1 MNNLLSSVLNCLQNV
16 YIVNYPI
23 LPNTNQIHLII
34 DSHNLHQIDVD
45 NLILFNNKIKI
56 ITMNR
61 LLMDPSFCYVYV
73 CVCVLVHMYV
83 WVSGVNELSS
93 G

>member
-34 DSHNLHQIDVD
+34 DSHNVHQIDVD
-45 NLILFNNKIKI
+45 NLILVNNKIKI

-73 CVCVLVHMYV
+73 CVCARAYV
-83 WVSGVNELSS
+83 CVGKWSK
-93 G
+93 